1 MPRQVFDA
9 GEVLSATDVNNFLMN
24 QMVMTFAGTAAR
36 GSAIPTPTEGMLT
49 YLADTDT
56 FEFYN
61 GTSFVPLA

>member
-61 GTSFVPLA
+61 GSSFVSL

>member
-1 MPRQVFDA
+1 MPRQVFDS
-9 GEVLSATDVNNFLMN
+9 GEVLSATDVNNNLMN

-61 GTSFVPLA
+61 GTSFVSL